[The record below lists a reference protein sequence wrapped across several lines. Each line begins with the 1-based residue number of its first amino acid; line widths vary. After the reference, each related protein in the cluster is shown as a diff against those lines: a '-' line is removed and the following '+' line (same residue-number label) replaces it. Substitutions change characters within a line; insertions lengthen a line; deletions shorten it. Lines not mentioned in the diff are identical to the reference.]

1 MLAPFLADNLSMTP
15 GIRHGFFTRQGGV
28 SRGLYASLN
37 CGAGSKDDRVNV
49 IENRM
54 RVAQHLGS
62 ALDDV
67 QTVYQVHGRNVLTLD
82 TLSARESLPQ
92 ADGLVTATR
101 GLPIGVLTADC
112 APVLFADPKARVVGA
127 AHAGWKGAIGGV
139 LAATVEAMER
149 LGAERRAIRAAVG
162 PTISQHAYEVGDEF
176 EAQFLAADRAH
187 ARFFKRASREA
198 KAHFDLP
205 AFVRHMLK
213 ETGVGMVETLPHCTY
228 KNESLF
234 FSFRRTTHRS
244 EPDYG
249 RQISAIVVA

>member
-1 MLAPFLADNLSMTP
+1 MLTPFQADNLSMTP

-28 SRGLYASLN
+28 SRGIYASLN
-37 CGAGSKDDRVNV
+37 CGAGSKDDRVAV

-62 ALDDV
+62 PLDDV
-67 QTVYQVHGRNVLTLD
+67 QTIYQVHGRNVVTVDKLVD
-82 TLSARESLPQ
+82 REALPQ
-92 ADGLVTATR
+92 ADGIVTATR
-101 GLPIGVLTADC
+101 GVPIGVLTADC
-112 APVLFADPKARVVGA
+112 TPVLFCDPQARVVGA

-139 LAATVEAMER
+139 LAATVTAMEG
-149 LGAERRAIRAAVG
+149 LGAGRSAIRAAIG
-162 PTISQHAYEVGDEF
+162 PTISQQAYEVGGEF
-176 EAQFLAADRAH
+176 EEQFLAADPSF
-187 ARFFKRASREA
+187 ARFFTRSKREA

-205 AFVRHMLK
+205 GFVNHMLK
-213 ETGVGMVETLPHCTY
+213 EAGIGMIETLPHCTY

-234 FSFRRTTHRS
+234 YSFRRATHRS